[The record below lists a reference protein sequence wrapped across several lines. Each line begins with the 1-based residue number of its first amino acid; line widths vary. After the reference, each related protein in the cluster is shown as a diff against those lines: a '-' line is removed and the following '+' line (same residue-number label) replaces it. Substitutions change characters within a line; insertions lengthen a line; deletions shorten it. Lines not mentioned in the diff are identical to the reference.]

1 MFEDKA
7 TEWRIEEAK
16 RATKRVVDHAVDLL
30 WINESN
36 AVTLY
41 SDVLA
46 KQIPPSYAAHA
57 FNVFRKA
64 MFQIE
69 IVRLCALWDKAK
81 LSLERETIPT
91 VIELIDDPAVLTRLS
106 ETARAQYSVPVR
118 DEDAARADSDVEVL
132 NFYHAKAGQ
141 KWAERALAELQGAIA
156 SARNLQKSELLEAI
170 RNLRDLHVA
179 HNLSNAAKNKA
190 ARVETIK
197 YGDEKRVLEETLSII
212 THLYCWINGVGFSFQ
227 ASRKIDRKCVEGLW
241 NNCTFRIE
249 RERSKRGAPP

>member
-1 MFEDKA
+1 
-7 TEWRIEEAK
+7 
-16 RATKRVVDHAVDLL
+16 
-30 WINESN
+30 
-36 AVTLY
+36 
-41 SDVLA
+41 
-46 KQIPPSYAAHA
+46 
-57 FNVFRKA
+57 

-212 THLYCWINGVGFSFQ
+212 THLYCWINGVGG
-227 ASRKIDRKCVEGLW
+227 SR
-241 NNCTFRIE
+241 FR
-249 RERSKRGAPP
+249 RPERSTENVWKDCGIIAHLELNESARSGGHHLKGRHAAARRAE